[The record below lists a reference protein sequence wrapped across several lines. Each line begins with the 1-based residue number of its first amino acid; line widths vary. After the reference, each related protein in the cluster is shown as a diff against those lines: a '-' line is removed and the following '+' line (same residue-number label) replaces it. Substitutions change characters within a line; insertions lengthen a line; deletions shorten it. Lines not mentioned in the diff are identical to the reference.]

1 MTVQITQPTINP
13 IVPANAGLNVI
24 TLSNSTS
31 PVSLVYPTT
40 FIQSPNYLAAAII
53 VDQAEGFSGGIIIMP
68 SALIVTQSVVCSIK
82 NNGSEPIEIQNF
94 DGGTIVTI
102 DPGIC
107 KLLFLLPSVTP
118 AGVWDAI
125 TIGAGTSS
133 ADAAALA
140 GYGLIAIATKLNSC
154 YKTETAS
161 TPITLAANSDAKL
174 YSWQG
179 GNETL
184 NLNLYTPTQ
193 DGFYFLIKNESP
205 SNGILILSATS
216 IDGGTTVNLTKN
228 QSCFVIYNI
237 ADSTWKTVGLGNF
250 SFGAA
255 IEFTASGIRLI
266 NGTAALPSLA
276 YISQPSTGIY
286 SQGLGDVSFSSSGNH
301 SATIDDEGLDV
312 ARGKITLYG
321 NDYLEFMGIYP

>member
-24 TLSNSTS
+24 TLSPSNSI
-31 PVSLVYPTT
+31 VNLVYPTT

-53 VDQAEGFSGGIIIMP
+53 VDQEAGFIGGKIIMP

-82 NNGSEPIEIQNF
+82 NTGSNSIEIQNF

-102 DPGIC
+102 DPGVC
-107 KLLFLLPSVTP
+107 KLLFLLPSDTA

-125 TIGAGTSS
+125 TIGTGTSG
-133 ADAAALA
+133 ADAAILA
-140 GYGLIAIATKLNSC
+140 GYGLIAIANKLNSC
-154 YKTETAS
+154 YKTETES

-179 GNETL
+179 GAETL
-184 NLNLYTPTQ
+184 NLNSYIPTQ

-205 SNGILILSATS
+205 SNGILTLSATS
-216 IDGGTTVNLTKN
+216 IDGGPSVTLTKN

-237 ADSTWKTVGLGNF
+237 ADTTWKTVGLGNF
-250 SFGAA
+250 SFGDA
-255 IEFTASGIRLI
+255 IQFTAYGIRLI
-266 NGTAALPSLA
+266 NGNASFPSLA
-276 YISQPSTGIY
+276 FITQPTSGIY
-286 SQGLGDVSFSSSGNH
+286 SQGSGDVSFSYLGNRA
-301 SATIDDEGLDV
+301 ATIGDSGLDV
-312 ARGKITLYG
+312 NRGKITLYG
-321 NDYLEFMGIYP
+321 NDYLEFTGIFP

>member
-53 VDQAEGFSGGIIIMP
+53 VNQAEGFIGGIIVMP

-82 NNGSEPIEIQNF
+82 NSGSTSIEIQNF

-102 DPGIC
+102 DPGKC
-107 KLLFLLPSVTP
+107 ELLFLLPSDTA
-118 AGVWDAI
+118 AGVWESI

-133 ADAAALA
+133 ANAAALA

-154 YKTETAS
+154 YKTETENS
-161 TPITLAANSDAKL
+161 SITLAADSDAKL
-174 YSWQG
+174 YSWKG
-179 GNETL
+179 GNLDL

-205 SNGILILSATS
+205 SNGILNLDATS
-216 IDGGTTVNLTKN
+216 IDGGVRVALTKN

-237 ADSTWKTVGLGNF
+237 ADSSWKTVGLGNF

-255 IEFTASGIRLI
+255 IEFTASGIKLI
-266 NGTAALPSLA
+266 NGSAAVPSLA

-286 SQGLGDVSFSSSGNH
+286 SQGLGDVSFSSSGNR
-301 SATIDDEGLDV
+301 SATIDDLGLDV

-321 NDYLEFMGIYP
+321 NDYLEFTGIYP